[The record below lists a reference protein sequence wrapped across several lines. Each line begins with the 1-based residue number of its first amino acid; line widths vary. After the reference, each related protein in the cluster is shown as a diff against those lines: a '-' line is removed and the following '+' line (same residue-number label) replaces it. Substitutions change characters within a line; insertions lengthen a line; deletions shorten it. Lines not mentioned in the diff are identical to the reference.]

1 MCSWGV
7 SFGSSVNEKFDLTGK
22 QLKSHTIYI
31 RNSSFYGTGA
41 ADKYL
46 NIHRVV

>member
-7 SFGSSVNEKFDLTGK
+7 SFGSSVNGKFDLTGK
-22 QLKSHTIYI
+22 QLKTHTIYI
-31 RNSSFYGTGA
+31 TSSFYGTGA